1 MTDTNTYTDRFVKQL
16 AGHPYICAFAVC
28 LCIHPF
34 FLGAVEN
41 IPANALLT
49 ECIMVLLSAA
59 ALLFCGYKKGKLN
72 KYASL
77 GIMAAVLIAVPLLAK
92 QYSASE
98 NRAVWHF
105 AGGCALTLAVM
116 FISDWKKYRRQ
127 MFSFFILG
135 TGFFLKL
142 YYVLGTSVLSRQH
155 DVQTFDC
162 GEGHAGYITY
172 LLTERHLPDFDIRE
186 RFQFCHPP
194 LSHFCSAVWI
204 WFNNNC
210 CGIDLNQSRESVQM
224 LALFYSMC
232 IVISA
237 YKIFRHFKLEG
248 AALYVPLAVVSFH
261 PQLTFYSGSIN
272 NDALATA
279 LMAGSIAAL
288 LEWYEKPT
296 YRGIIRLAFC
306 IGLGM
311 MTKLTAGLIAPS
323 TALVFAIVLFKN
335 LKTEW
340 RTILRQ
346 FVVFIVICAPLGL
359 WYGTRNYINY
369 GVPLLYVQELPE
381 GLLQNISGTPF
392 KERITDFSGYQF
404 KSVFEQWMYISDDG
418 YAGYNEHNPLIAIMK
433 NSLFSE
439 YINEGNF
446 ANMPGIIK
454 TAKVFFWLSAVMALI
469 AFVSMIIS
477 FFRKNKMDLV
487 QKLFFGSFY
496 FLNVIYLYKMA
507 YDYPFTCTLN
517 FRYILLTVPVQM
529 LFAGVMLDKL
539 KTSKPK
545 AYKIA
550 KIPAGVLACTFAV
563 LSTVVY
569 LGVCYV
575 IPQ

>member
-1 MTDTNTYTDRFVKQL
+1 MTDNYSFTDRFVKLL
-16 AGHPYICAFAVC
+16 AKHPYICAFAVC
-28 LCIHPF
+28 LFIHPF

-41 IPANALLT
+41 IPENALLT
-49 ECIMVLLSAA
+49 ECILVLLSSV
-59 ALLFCGYKKGKLN
+59 ALLFCGYKKGKIN
-72 KYASL
+72 KYAAL
-77 GIMAAVLIAVPLLAK
+77 GIMALIACAVPFLAK
-92 QYSASE
+92 KYSASE

-105 AGGCALTLAVM
+105 AGGCVLTLAVM
-116 FISDWKKYRRQ
+116 FISDRRKYRRQ

-142 YYVLGTSVLSRQH
+142 YYVLGTSVLVRQH

-172 LLTERHLPDFDIRE
+172 LLTERHLPDFDVRV

-194 LSHFCSAVWI
+194 LSHICSAVWI
-204 WFNNNC
+204 WFNNNI

-224 LALFYSMC
+224 LPLFYSMC

-272 NDALATA
+272 NDALAAA
-279 LMAGSIAAL
+279 LMAGSLVAL
-288 LEWYEKPT
+288 LEWYEKPS
-296 YRGIIRLAFC
+296 YRGIIKLAFC
-306 IGLGM
+306 IGFGM
-311 MTKLTAGLIAPS
+311 MTKLTAALVAPS
-323 TALVFAIVLFKN
+323 TAVVFAIVLYKN
-335 LKTEW
+335 LKSEW

-359 WYGTRNYINY
+359 WYGIRNMFW

-381 GLLQNISGTPF
+381 GLLQNISGMPF
-392 KERITDFSGYQF
+392 KERITDFSLSQF
-404 KSVFEQWMYISDDG
+404 NSVFEQWMYTTDDG

-469 AFVSMIIS
+469 AFVTMIIS
-477 FFRKNKMDLV
+477 FFRKNKMDPV
-487 QKLFFGSFY
+487 HKLFFGSFY

-507 YDYPFTCTLN
+507 YDYTFTCTLN
-517 FRYILLTVPVQM
+517 FRYIVLTVPVQM
-529 LFAGVMLDKL
+529 LFAGIMLDKL

-569 LGVCYV
+569 LAVCYV
-575 IPQ
+575 IPE

>member
-1 MTDTNTYTDRFVKQL
+1 MTETNTYTDRFVKLL

-72 KYASL
+72 NPAI

-92 QYSASE
+92 RYSASE

-116 FISDWKKYRRQ
+116 FISDWHKYRRQ
-127 MFSFFILG
+127 MFSLFILG

-210 CGIDLNQSRESVQM
+210 CGIDLNQSRESV
-224 LALFYSMC
+224 
-232 IVISA
+232 
-237 YKIFRHFKLEG
+237 
-248 AALYVPLAVVSFH
+248 AVVSFH

-296 YRGIIRLAFC
+296 YRGIIKLAFC
-306 IGLGM
+306 IGFGM
-311 MTKLTAGLIAPS
+311 MTKLTAALVAPS
-323 TALVFAIVLFKN
+323 TAVVFAIVLYKN
-335 LKTEW
+335 LKSEW

-359 WYGTRNYINY
+359 WYGIRNMFW

-381 GLLQNISGTPF
+381 GLLQNISGMPF
-392 KERITDFSGYQF
+392 KERITDFSLSQF
-404 KSVFEQWMYISDDG
+404 NSVFEQWMYISDDG

-487 QKLFFGSFY
+487 HKLFFGSFY

-517 FRYILLTVPVQM
+517 FRYIVLTVPVQM
-529 LFAGVMLDKL
+529 LFAGIMLDKL
-539 KTSKPK
+539 KESKPK